1 MSPTVR
7 SRLAAAAAAF
17 LVGFVLANY
26 GILRV
31 VGPDRWLWL
40 SLAIV
45 LMVTG
50 AVGVIISDSP
60 RRVSVWSVVGLEFM
74 IVFTFAPL
82 LWMFTLAAAPDFGT
96 PTAMLP
102 QRFEWSAFSDALGR
116 ADLRGALLNSLLV
129 SFVATL
135 ISLAIA
141 VPAAHTLLRER
152 SKLASRIYLVVV
164 TLILA
169 PAIVFQGAI
178 AEQLRE
184 LGLIGFRLAAVIPML
199 LLTLPL
205 ATWLC
210 VSVLR
215 DVPWT
220 LRDAL
225 RVDGASTGDE
235 FRRFIVPIVGPGLLV
250 AGFITFVVALN
261 DLAVGAVMMSSES
274 SRLLPATM
282 MFASGDASGS
292 GDATVVAL
300 ALLLLLPSLVV
311 LVAAP
316 RKILLLLGRTY
327 R

>member
-1 MSPTVR
+1 MSPTIR
-7 SRLAAAAAAF
+7 SRLAASASAF
-17 LVGFVLANY
+17 LLGFVLANY

-31 VGPDRWLWL
+31 IGPDRWLWL
-40 SLAIV
+40 TLAVI

-60 RRVSVWSVVGLEFM
+60 RRVSVWSVVGFELM
-74 IVFTFAPL
+74 IVFTLAPL
-82 LWMFTLAAAPDFGT
+82 LWMFTVATAPDLGT

-102 QRFEWSAFSDALGR
+102 QRLDWSAFREALGD
-116 ADLRGALLNSLLV
+116 ATLRGALLNSLLV
-129 SFVATL
+129 SFVATV

-141 VPAAHTLLRER
+141 IPAARVLIQER
-152 SKLASRIYLVVV
+152 TQLTSRIYLAVV

-169 PAIVFQGAI
+169 PLIVFQGAI
-178 AEQLRE
+178 AEQLRVF
-184 LGLIGFRLAAVIPML
+184 GLIGWRLAPVVPML
-199 LLTLPL
+199 LLTVPL

-220 LRDAL
+220 LRDAI
-225 RVDGASTGDE
+225 RVEGASTGDE
-235 FRRFIVPIVGPGLLV
+235 FRRFVVPIIGPGILV
-250 AGFITFVVALN
+250 AAFITFVVSLN

-282 MFASGDASGS
+282 VLASGDAAGFGGS
-292 GDATVVAL
+292 AVMAL
-300 ALLLLLPSLVV
+300 ALLLLLPTLAV
-311 LVAAP
+311 LMAVP

>member
-1 MSPTVR
+1 VSPTVR
-7 SRLAAAAAAF
+7 SRLAASAVAF
-17 LVGFVLANY
+17 LLGFVLANY

-31 VGPDRWLWL
+31 VGIDRWLWL

-60 RRVSVWSVVGLEFM
+60 RRVSVWSVVGLELM
-74 IVFTFAPL
+74 VVFTAAPV
-82 LWMFTLAAAPDFGT
+82 LWMFTLATAPDFGT
-96 PTAMLP
+96 PTSMLP
-102 QRFEWSAFSDALGR
+102 QRLDWSAFGDALGR

-129 SFVATL
+129 SFVATVL
-135 ISLAIA
+135 SLAIA
-141 VPAAHTLLRER
+141 IPAANTLIRER
-152 SKLASRIYLVVV
+152 SRLASRIYLAVV

-169 PAIVFQGAI
+169 PAIVFQGSL
-178 AEQLRE
+178 AEQLRAF
-184 LGLIGFRLAAVIPML
+184 GVIGFRLTPVLPML
-199 LLTLPL
+199 LLTVPL

-220 LRDAL
+220 LRDAI
-225 RVDGASTGDE
+225 RVEGGSIGDE
-235 FRRFIVPIVGPGLLV
+235 FRRFIVPIIGPGVLV
-250 AGFITFVVALN
+250 AGFMTFLMALN

-282 MFASGDASGS
+282 IFASGDA
-292 GDATVVAL
+292 GDDSTVVAL
-300 ALLLLLPSLVV
+300 ALLLLLPTLAV
-311 LVAAP
+311 LLAVP
-316 RKILLLLGRTY
+316 RRILLLLGRTY

>member
-7 SRLAAAAAAF
+7 SRLAASAAAF
-17 LVGFVLANY
+17 LLGFVLANY

-31 VGPDRWLWL
+31 IGPDRWLWL

-60 RRVSVWSVVGLEFM
+60 RRVSVWSVVGLELM
-74 IVFTFAPL
+74 IVFTLAPL
-82 LWMFTLAAAPDFGT
+82 LWMFTLATAPDLGT

-102 QRFEWSAFSDALGR
+102 QRLEWSAFGDALGR

-129 SFVATL
+129 CFAATL
-135 ISLAIA
+135 VSLAIA
-141 VPAAHTLLRER
+141 IPAAKALLRDR
-152 SKLASRIYLVVV
+152 SKLAARIYLGVV

-169 PAIVFQGAI
+169 PVIVFQGAI
-178 AEQLRE
+178 AEQLRVF
-184 LGLIGFRLAAVIPML
+184 GLIGFRLAPVLPML

-225 RVDGASTGDE
+225 RVEGASTGDE
-235 FRRFIVPIVGPGLLV
+235 FRRFVVPIIGPGILV

-282 MFASGDASGS
+282 IFASGDA
-292 GDATVVAL
+292 GDDSTVVAL
-300 ALLLLLPSLVV
+300 ALLLLLPTLTV
-311 LVAAP
+311 LLAVP

>member
-1 MSPTVR
+1 VSPTIR

-17 LVGFVLANY
+17 LLGFVLANY

-40 SLAIV
+40 AFAVI

-60 RRVSVWSVVGLEFM
+60 RRVSVWSVVGFELM
-74 IVFTFAPL
+74 IVFTLTPL
-82 LWMFTLAAAPDFGT
+82 LWMFSIAATPDLET
-96 PTAMLP
+96 PTSMLP
-102 QRFEWSAFSDALGR
+102 QRVEWSAFGEALGD
-116 ADLRGALLNSLLV
+116 ANLRGALLNSLLV
-129 SFVATL
+129 SFVATF

-141 VPAAHTLLRER
+141 IPAARALIRQR
-152 SKLASRIYLVVV
+152 GKLASRIYLAVV

-169 PAIVFQGAI
+169 PLIVLQGAI
-178 AEQLRE
+178 AEQLRVF
-184 LGLIGFRLAAVIPML
+184 GLIGWRMAAVIPML
-199 LLTLPL
+199 LLTVPL

-220 LRDAL
+220 LRDAI
-225 RVDGASTGDE
+225 RVEGASTGDE
-235 FRRFIVPIVGPGLLV
+235 FRRFVVPVIGPGLLV
-250 AGFITFVVALN
+250 AAFITFVVALN
-261 DLAVGAVMMSSES
+261 DLAVGAVMMSSHS

-282 MFASGDASGS
+282 VFASGDAGDSGGS
-292 GDATVVAL
+292 AVMAL
-300 ALLLLLPSLVV
+300 ALLLLLPWLAV
-311 LVAAP
+311 LLAVP

>member
-7 SRLAAAAAAF
+7 SRLAASATAF
-17 LVGFVLANY
+17 LLGFVLANY

-31 VGPDRWLWL
+31 IGPDRSLWL
-40 SLAIV
+40 ALAVV

-60 RRVSVWSVVGLEFM
+60 RRVSVWSVVGFEFM
-74 IVFTFAPL
+74 IVFTLVPL
-82 LWMFTLAAAPDFGT
+82 LWMFTIAVAPDLGT
-96 PTAMLP
+96 PTAILP
-102 QRFEWSAFSDALGR
+102 QRFEWAAFGEALGD
-116 ADLRGALLNSLLV
+116 ANLRGALLNSLLV
-129 SFVATL
+129 SSVATL
-135 ISLAIA
+135 ISLALAI
-141 VPAAHTLLRER
+141 PAANTLIRER
-152 SKLASRIYLVVV
+152 SKLTSRIYLGVV

-169 PAIVFQGAI
+169 PVIVFQGAI
-178 AEQLRE
+178 AEQLRV
-184 LGLIGFRLAAVIPML
+184 LGIIGFRIAAVIPML
-199 LLTLPL
+199 LLTVPL

-220 LRDAL
+220 LRDAI
-225 RVDGASTGDE
+225 RVEGASTGDE
-235 FRRFIVPIVGPGLLV
+235 FRRFVVPIIGPGILV
-250 AGFITFVVALN
+250 AAFITFVVALN
-261 DLAVGAVMMSSES
+261 DLAVGAVMMSSQS

-282 MFASGDASGS
+282 IFASGDAGDS
-292 GDATVVAL
+292 GDSAVMAM

-311 LVAAP
+311 LLTVP

>member
-7 SRLAAAAAAF
+7 SRLAASATAF
-17 LVGFVLANY
+17 LLGFVLANY

-31 VGPDRWLWL
+31 IGPDRSLWL
-40 SLAIV
+40 ACAIV

-60 RRVSVWSVVGLEFM
+60 RRVSVWSVVGFELM
-74 IVFTFAPL
+74 IAFTLMPV
-82 LWMFTLAAAPDFGT
+82 LWMFTIAASPDLGT
-96 PTAMLP
+96 PTGMLP
-102 QRFEWSAFSDALGR
+102 QRLDWSAFSEALG
-116 ADLRGALLNSLLV
+116 DGVLRGALLNSLLV
-129 SFVATL
+129 SSVATFL
-135 ISLAIA
+135 SLLLAI
-141 VPAAHTLLRER
+141 PAAYALIRER
-152 SKLASRIYLVVV
+152 SRLTSRIYLGVV

-169 PAIVFQGAI
+169 PVIVLQGAI
-178 AEQLRE
+178 AEQLRVF
-184 LGLIGFRLAAVIPML
+184 GVMGFRLAAVIPML

-220 LRDAL
+220 LRDAI
-225 RVDGASTGDE
+225 RVEGASTGDE
-235 FRRFIVPIVGPGLLV
+235 FRRFVVPIIGPGILV
-250 AGFITFVVALN
+250 AAFMTFVVALN
-261 DLAVGAVMMSSES
+261 DLAVGAVMLSSQS

-282 MFASGDASGS
+282 IFASGDAGGS
-292 GDATVVAL
+292 GDSAVMAL
-300 ALLLLLPSLVV
+300 ALLLLLPSLAV
-311 LVAAP
+311 LLAVP

>member
-7 SRLAAAAAAF
+7 SRLAASATAF
-17 LVGFVLANY
+17 LLGFVLANY

-31 VGPDRWLWL
+31 VGPDRALWL
-40 SLAIV
+40 ALAVV
-45 LMVTG
+45 LMLTG

-60 RRVSVWSVVGLEFM
+60 RRVSVWSVVGLELM
-74 IVFTFAPL
+74 IVFTLAPL
-82 LWMFTLAAAPDFGT
+82 LWMFTVAVTPDLGT

-102 QRFEWSAFSDALGR
+102 QRFDWSAFGEALGR

-129 SFVATL
+129 SFVATVL
-135 ISLAIA
+135 SLAIA
-141 VPAAHTLLRER
+141 LPAAHALIRER
-152 SKLASRIYLVVV
+152 SKLASRIYLGVV

-169 PAIVFQGAI
+169 PVIVFQGAI
-178 AEQLRE
+178 AEQLRVF
-184 LGLIGFRLAAVIPML
+184 GLIGFRLAPVIPML
-199 LLTLPL
+199 LLTVPL

-220 LRDAL
+220 LRDAI
-225 RVDGASTGDE
+225 RVEGASTGDE
-235 FRRFIVPIVGPGLLV
+235 FRRFFVPIIGPGLLV
-250 AGFITFVVALN
+250 AGFVTFVVALN
-261 DLAVGAVMMSSES
+261 DLAVGAVMMSSQS

-282 MFASGDASGS
+282 IFAAGDAGGS
-292 GDATVVAL
+292 GDSAVMAL
-300 ALLLLLPSLVV
+300 ALLLLIPSLAV
-311 LVAAP
+311 LLAVP

>member
-7 SRLAAAAAAF
+7 SRLAASAAAF
-17 LVGFVLANY
+17 LLGFVLANY

-31 VGPDRWLWL
+31 IGPDRWLWL

-60 RRVSVWSVVGLEFM
+60 RRVSVWSVVGLELM
-74 IVFTFAPL
+74 IVFTLAPL
-82 LWMFTLAAAPDFGT
+82 LWMFTLATAPDLGT

-102 QRFEWSAFSDALGR
+102 QRLEWSAFGDALGR

-129 SFVATL
+129 CFVATL
-135 ISLAIA
+135 VSLAIA
-141 VPAAHTLLRER
+141 IPAAKALLRDR
-152 SKLASRIYLVVV
+152 SKLAARIYLGVV

-169 PAIVFQGAI
+169 PVIVFQGAI
-178 AEQLRE
+178 AEQLRVF
-184 LGLIGFRLAAVIPML
+184 GLIGFRLAPVLPML

-225 RVDGASTGDE
+225 RVEGASTGDE
-235 FRRFIVPIVGPGLLV
+235 FRRFVVPIIGPGILV

-282 MFASGDASGS
+282 IFASGDA
-292 GDATVVAL
+292 GDDSTVVAL
-300 ALLLLLPSLVV
+300 ALLLLLPTLTV
-311 LVAAP
+311 LLAVP

>member
-1 MSPTVR
+1 MSPTIR
-7 SRLAAAAAAF
+7 SRLAAAATAF
-17 LVGFVLANY
+17 LLGFVLANY

-40 SLAIV
+40 TLAIV

-50 AVGVIISDSP
+50 AIGVIISDSP
-60 RRVSVWSVVGLEFM
+60 RRVSVWSVVGLELM
-74 IVFTFAPL
+74 IVFTLTPL
-82 LWMFTLAAAPDFGT
+82 LWMFSLAVTPGLET
-96 PTAMLP
+96 PTSMLP
-102 QRFEWSAFSDALGR
+102 QRVEWSAFGEALGD

-135 ISLAIA
+135 ISLVVA
-141 VPAAHTLLRER
+141 VPAAHALIRQR
-152 SKLASRIYLVVV
+152 GKLASRIYLGVVS
-164 TLILA
+164 LILA
-169 PAIVFQGAI
+169 PLIVFQGAI
-178 AEQLRE
+178 AEQLRVF
-184 LGLIGFRLAAVIPML
+184 GLIGWPLAAVIPML

-220 LRDAL
+220 LRDAI

-235 FRRFIVPIVGPGLLV
+235 FRRFVVPIIGPGLLV
-250 AGFITFVVALN
+250 AAFITFVVALN
-261 DLAVGAVMMSSES
+261 DFAVGAVMMSSQS

-282 MFASGDASGS
+282 IIASGESGGS
-292 GDATVVAL
+292 GDPAVMAL
-300 ALLLLLPSLVV
+300 ALLLLLPWLAV
-311 LVAAP
+311 LLAVP